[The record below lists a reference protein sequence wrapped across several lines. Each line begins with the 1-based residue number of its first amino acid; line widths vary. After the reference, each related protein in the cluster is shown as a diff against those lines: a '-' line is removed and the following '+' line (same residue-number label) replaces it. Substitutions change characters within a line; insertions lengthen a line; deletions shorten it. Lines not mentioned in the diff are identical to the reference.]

1 MLREIG
7 TRFEKTLLSLEL
19 RSCYNLTDQ
28 GIIDLCEGLSGI
40 KAKRGSE
47 VPEDERSRYK
57 FFNKYDTT
65 SSLKFLN
72 LADLKQ
78 LSNKSMKAIAFN
90 LFPQLVELSI
100 WGCYKITSEGFLE
113 LCTTTRSDNFRR
125 VNYCGCY
132 KIGDDSRLWIS
143 STFSRVLIYNKLDDF
158 GKTLDYREYIGMSEE
173 ERSVMKKDD

>member
-1 MLREIG
+1 MREIG
-7 TRFEKTLLSLEL
+7 TRFNKTLLSLEL
-19 RSCYNLTDQ
+19 RSCYNLTDD

-40 KAKRGSE
+40 KALRGNA

-57 FFNKYDTT
+57 FFNRHDTT
-65 SSLKFLN
+65 SVLKFLN

-113 LCTTTRSDNFRR
+113 LCTTTRSDNFRS

-158 GKTLDYREYIGMSEE
+158 GKAMDYREYIGMPEE
-173 ERSVMKKDD
+173 ERRKISGDC